1 MLRSTHD
8 AGGVKSTLFILVVL
22 SSVFKSGITEL
33 LSDFPLN
40 ITPETTMKKLVDQYP
55 FLIEYMPT
63 LSPEY
68 EQLKN
73 PIMRETMFRV
83 ATIKRVAA
91 NGGFTPEELIAKVEA
106 EIKKHSSADTKED
119 RKEILKGIIRDVHAG
134 VDMEILRKRFADFV
148 KDVSPTE
155 ISEIE
160 QSLID
165 EGLPTSEVKRLCD
178 VHVEVFKHALDDQ
191 DVPHAPAGHPVHM
204 FMVENR
210 AAENLMDKIERQLED
225 VKKPASKEDFERHR
239 QALELYLKEIAEI
252 DKHYLRKENQLFP
265 KLEEYD
271 VSGPS
276 QVMWALHDDVR
287 AAIKTAKQQFKD
299 DDPKLFTTIDEIN
312 ITIRD
317 MIYKEEHILFPMS
330 LETLTDRDWLA
341 VKKGSEE
348 IGYVWTEPL
357 VDWKPDLPVEEEK
370 ATKVTVGKVELE
382 TGVLTNEQINLMLTH
397 LPVDIT
403 YVDENDRVAY
413 YSAGKERIF
422 PRSPGI
428 IGREVTKCHP
438 PKSVHIV
445 EGIVQDFKDGKR
457 DVAEFWL
464 QTGGRFIYIRY
475 YPVRDREGKYR
486 GTIEVSQDINEIR
499 KLEGEKRLLDSA

>member
-1 MLRSTHD
+1 M
-8 AGGVKSTLFILVVL
+8 G
-22 SSVFKSGITEL
+22 SVFKSVSIGVF
-33 LSDFPLN
+33 SDSQMS

-63 LSPEY
+63 LSPAY

-83 ATIKRVAA
+83 ATVKRVAA
-91 NGGFTPEELIAKVEA
+91 NGGFTPEELIAKIEA
-106 EIKKHSSADTKED
+106 EIKKCASEGTKEE

-134 VDMEILRKRFADFV
+134 VDMEILRKRFADLV
-148 KDVSPTE
+148 KDVSASE

-165 EGLPTSEVKRLCD
+165 EGLPTSDVKRLCD

-191 DVPHAPAGHPVHM
+191 DVPHAPAGHPVHI

-210 AAENLMDKIERQLED
+210 AAENLMDKIEKQLEE
-225 VKKPASKEDFERHR
+225 VKKPASKEDLEKHR
-239 QALELYLKEIAEI
+239 KELGLYLKEISEI

-265 KLEEYD
+265 KLEEYN

-299 DDPKLFTTIDEIN
+299 DDPKLFTTINEIN

-330 LETLTDRDWLA
+330 LETLNDRDWLA
-341 VKKGSEE
+341 VKKGSDE
-348 IGYVWTEPL
+348 IGYAWTEPL
-357 VDWKPDLPVEEEK
+357 VDWKPDIPVEEES
-370 ATKVTVGKVELE
+370 VTEAAVGTINLD
-382 TGVLTNEQINLMLTH
+382 TGVLTPEQVNLMLTH
-397 LPVDIT
+397 LPVDVT

-464 QTGGRFIYIRY
+464 QTGGRFIHIRY
-475 YPVRDREGKYR
+475 YPVRDEDGKYR
-486 GTIEVSQDINEIR
+486 GTIEVSQDITEIR
-499 KLEGEKRLLDSA
+499 KLDGEKRLLDTS